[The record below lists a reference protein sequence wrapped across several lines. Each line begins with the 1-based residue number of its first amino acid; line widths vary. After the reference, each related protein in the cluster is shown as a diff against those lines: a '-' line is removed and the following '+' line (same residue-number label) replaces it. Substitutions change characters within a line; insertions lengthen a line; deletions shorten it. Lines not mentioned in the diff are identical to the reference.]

1 MLSPVE
7 ITLLKSLEVG
17 KEYLADKAA
26 DITQMNR
33 DSVLK
38 AAHMLEE
45 KGYAEVN
52 TQIHTEYRLSDEGKE
67 YLQEGLPEEK
77 VLQAVDN
84 GVTDMSQVQREM
96 GKKEVGIAVG
106 WLKKKGII
114 TIDNGQIN
122 VSVENPLQQLEEKR
136 ALEMIEEGRQ
146 NEVDQQALSN
156 LLKRNLVVPEE
167 HKQIFVKLVDK
178 PDVELKDAVA
188 DLSPEL
194 LASGRWRNVEFLEY
208 DIHKPSE
215 DIFTAKM
222 HPYERIIAE
231 CRKIFLEMGFTEIKG
246 NYVQSS
252 FWNFDALFQPQ
263 DHPAR
268 DMQDTFYLDKY
279 IDLDRQYVDSV
290 KSTHENGWVTGSTG
304 WGGEWSLERARQL
317 VLRTHTTA
325 ITIHH
330 LANNPE
336 PPVKAFSFDRVYRR
350 ESIDATHL
358 PEFDQLEGVVLDE
371 SVGFKHLLGLLK
383 EFFIKMGF
391 EDVRFRPGYFPYTE
405 PSVET
410 EVYVEGMGWIE
421 LGGAGIFRKEV
432 TYPLGIKHKVLAWG
446 IGVGR
451 LAMLRMGMKDL
462 RRLYVPDIGWL
473 RDFPVVRSFRE

>member
-7 ITLLKSLEVG
+7 ITLLRSLEVG
-17 KEYLADKAA
+17 KEYLVDKAA
-26 DITQMNR
+26 DITQMNK

-45 KGYAEVN
+45 KDYAEVN
-52 TQIHTEYRLSDEGKE
+52 TQIHTKYHLSEEGKQ

-77 VLQAVDN
+77 VLRAVNN
-84 GVTDMSQVQREM
+84 GITDMSSIQQEI

-106 WLKKKGII
+106 WLKKKGVI
-114 TIDNGQIN
+114 TIDKGNI
-122 VSVENPLQQLEEKR
+122 SIKSDNPQQQLEEKK
-136 ALEMIEEGRQ
+136 ALELIEEGKQ
-146 NEVDQQALSN
+146 SEVDQQVLSN

-167 HKQIFVKLVDK
+167 HKQIFIKLVDK
-178 PDVELKDAVA
+178 PVVELKDAVA
-188 DLSPEL
+188 DLSPDL
-194 LASGRWRNVEFLEY
+194 LASGRWRNVDFLEY

-215 DIFTAKM
+215 DIYTAKM

-268 DMQDTFYLDKY
+268 DMQDTFYLNKY
-279 IDLDRQYVDSV
+279 VDLDEEYVDSV
-290 KSTHENGWVTGSTG
+290 KSTHENGWRTGSTG
-304 WGGEWSLERARQL
+304 WGGEWILERARQL
-317 VLRTHTTA
+317 VLRTHTTS

-358 PEFDQLEGVVLDE
+358 PEFDQLEGVVLDKD
-371 SVGFKHLLGLLK
+371 VGFKHLLGLLK

-473 RDFPVVRSFRE
+473 RDFPVLRSSRE